1 MFRGAIMIF
10 IKKCSLGLLV
20 LCVLSA
26 TFLFAAGPPAFAEG
40 IVAIVNAGNDV
51 SEISLSDL
59 KKIYLMKK
67 KKWPNGRDIMV
78 WLPPSGGA
86 EMDALLANVL
96 KIYDEADLKKY
107 YLAAIFQQTIV
118 VTPGSVSDGKEAAM
132 KVAGHEGGLAI
143 VKESEVGGS
152 PGIKIV
158 RISGL

>member
-1 MFRGAIMIF
+1 MIF
-10 IKKCSLGLLV
+10 VRKSFPMLLV
-20 LCVLSA
+20 ACVLSA
-26 TFLFAAGPPAFAEG
+26 IFLFAAGPPAFAEG

-67 KKWPNGRDIMV
+67 KTWPNGRDIMV

-86 EMDALLANVL
+86 EMDALLANAL
-96 KIYDEADLKKY
+96 KIHDEADLKKY
-107 YLAAIFQQTIV
+107 YLTAIFQQTIAI
-118 VTPGSVSDGKEAAM
+118 TPGSVSGGQEAAR

-152 PGIKIV
+152 PGIKII
-158 RISGL
+158 RIAGL